1 MILPWDKLV
10 ELALG
15 GYHTILDEL
24 YRSFRDSTK
33 FPDPL
38 RYITGETSDFS
49 SAFADLLADMGM
61 TAEVN
66 GMADPIASLSMQNLP
81 ILKDW
86 REQYYD
92 NISRYPKTWLWDG
105 ITFPS
110 ETPVWRP
117 VTEKAVKALK
127 SWKTVTRS
135 DFDKMRRIEK
145 SRAWTIT
152 KINNVKTL
160 KHLKTT
166 LQESIQS
173 GDGSKSWYSDVKK
186 DFEKSRLGPAAA
198 ELVFRVA
205 ATKGWHEGQARILE
219 EKPIGEL
226 FPYVNVI
233 TINDS
238 RRSQACY
245 MMSYSGLD
253 KTSVYNRRDPA
264 YLKNRTP
271 RHYNC
276 RCRDSFMTVAQA
288 ARAGVQ
294 EAQEWLKTGKR
305 PDKFEMVPYFEV
317 PMPKGWIPLS
327 LSLKA

>member
-10 ELALG
+10 DLALG
-15 GYHTILDEL
+15 GYRSLLDEL
-24 YRSFRDSTK
+24 YYAFKESDR
-33 FPDPL
+33 FPDPF
-38 RYITGETSDFS
+38 RFINKETSDFS
-49 SAFADLLADMGM
+49 QAFAELLADVGM
-61 TAEVN
+61 ASELG
-66 GMADPIASLSMQNLP
+66 GMADPLLSLTMDNVPL
-81 ILKDW
+81 LRDW
-86 REQYYD
+86 REQYYT
-92 NISRYPKTWLWDG
+92 NINRFPKTWLWDG

-110 ETPVWRP
+110 DTTVWRP
-117 VTEKAVKALK
+117 VSEKAVKAIK
-127 SWKTVTRS
+127 SWKVANRS
-135 DFDKMRRIEK
+135 DFDKMKRVEK

-152 KINNVKTL
+152 KINNLKTL
-160 KHLKTT
+160 KHLKKT
-166 LQESIQS
+166 LHESIET

-205 ATKGWHEGQARILE
+205 STKGWHEGQAKLLE
-219 EKPIGEL
+219 SAPVGEL

-245 MMSYSGLD
+245 MMSYSGMD

-264 YLKNRTP
+264 YLRNRTP

-288 ARAGVQ
+288 ARAGVA
-294 EAQEWLKTGKR
+294 EAEEWLKTGKR